1 MCAVAG
7 GLLDWESNEEGA
19 DSELGFY
26 RAIMC
31 FVCLWGGK
39 TQQCLVSEAIFGF
52 MIKTIASSV
61 MRI

>member
-31 FVCLWGGK
+31 FVCLWVGRPSSVWYLRLF
-39 TQQCLVSEAIFGF
+39 LVS
-52 MIKTIASSV
+52 
-61 MRI
+61 